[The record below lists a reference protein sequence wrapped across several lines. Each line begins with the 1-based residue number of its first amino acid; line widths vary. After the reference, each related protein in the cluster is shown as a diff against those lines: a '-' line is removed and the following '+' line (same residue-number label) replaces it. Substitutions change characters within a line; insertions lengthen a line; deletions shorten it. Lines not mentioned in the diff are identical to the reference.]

1 MGAVA
6 HNRNLRYSRGRHQ
19 EDHGEK
25 PAQGK
30 LAREIICQKKKKKKE
45 KNHTKHWSK
54 PGKIQA
60 WWSCQYT
67 VWMK

>member
-30 LAREIICQKKKKKKE
+30 LAREIIFQKKKKKKE
-45 KNHTKHWSK
+45 KKERKKGW
-54 PGKIQA
+54 Q
-60 WWSCQYT
+60 SCSRGRGPAY
-67 VWMK
+67 